1 MGLCNQVDKLFTGRE
16 IKDAAC
22 NTLPFLFFVFTVHIP
37 ALLLQGCQ
45 PTLLH
50 NSLRTPC
57 ESNCKSPS
65 LLCVNALT

>member
-37 ALLLQGCQ
+37 ALLLQVV
-45 PTLLH
+45 
-50 NSLRTPC
+50 
-57 ESNCKSPS
+57 SPHCFTIA
-65 LLCVNALT
+65 CVRLVRVTANPHRFCV